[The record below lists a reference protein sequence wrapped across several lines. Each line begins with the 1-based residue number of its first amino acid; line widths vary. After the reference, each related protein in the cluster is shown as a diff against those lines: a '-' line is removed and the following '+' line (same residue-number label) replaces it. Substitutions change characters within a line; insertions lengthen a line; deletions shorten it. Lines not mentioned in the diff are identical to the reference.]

1 MIRNFIKKLWTTI
14 GQWINRVL
22 FTDTGENRA
31 LLWVRNNITR
41 KSYLICLLIAEV
53 IFWLPNI
60 VTAILA
66 ITVSKWFWTIFT
78 AIIVFWSGPFTPAVP
93 LQLALALVIETVYR
107 KIHRRKQN
115 KSSG

>member
-1 MIRNFIKKLWTTI
+1 MIRNFIKKLLTTI
-14 GQWINRVL
+14 GQWIK
-22 FTDTGENRA
+22 
-31 LLWVRNNITR
+31 NNITR

-93 LQLALALVIETVYR
+93 LQLALALVIEKIYFIIRRNHNDR
-107 KIHRRKQN
+107 K
-115 KSSG
+115 

>member
-1 MIRNFIKKLWTTI
+1 MVMLRRLIKKI
-14 GQWINRVL
+14 INWIK
-22 FTDTGENRA
+22 
-31 LLWVRNNITR
+31 NNITR

-93 LQLALALVIETVYR
+93 LQLALALVIEKIYFIIRGKTNGR
-107 KIHRRKQN
+107 K
-115 KSSG
+115 

>member
-1 MIRNFIKKLWTTI
+1 MIRNFIKKLLTTI
-14 GQWINRVL
+14 GQWIK
-22 FTDTGENRA
+22 
-31 LLWVRNNITR
+31 NNITR

-66 ITVSKWFWTIFT
+66 ITVSKWFWTVFT

-93 LQLALALVIETVYR
+93 LQLALALVIENIYFIIRRNHNDR
-107 KIHRRKQN
+107 K
-115 KSSG
+115 

>member
-1 MIRNFIKKLWTTI
+1 MIRNFIKKLLTTI
-14 GQWINRVL
+14 GQWIK
-22 FTDTGENRA
+22 
-31 LLWVRNNITR
+31 NNITR

-93 LQLALALVIETVYR
+93 LQLALALVIE
-107 KIHRRKQN
+107 KIYFIIRRKTN
-115 KSSG
+115 GRKGTKCE